1 MNRESARFSPSE
13 RVKGDFEQTVING
26 LKENSQIQKVKNN
39 MEAEVERLCSCI
51 IKYVPWK
58 IKTKM
63 KIFPLPLMQWNVTE
77 KGP

>member
-51 IKYVPWK
+51 IKYVP
-58 IKTKM
+58 
-63 KIFPLPLMQWNVTE
+63 
-77 KGP
+77 